1 MSTRDPAAVSS
12 SLRPAVMRALAL
24 GAALDIVVLDQI
36 SKWAVLEGIVRPA
49 AGQGPAL
56 GIVEWLASGQKLDP
70 VRVEI
75 LPFFNVVMVWNR
87 GVSFG
92 MLDEGVTP
100 LALVGLAVLITA
112 VFGVWLA
119 RTVRGIEATACAL
132 VIGGAV
138 GNIIDRVRFGAVAD
152 FIDIHVAGWHWPA
165 FNLADS
171 CITLGIALVVID
183 ALFLTP
189 GRSRR
194 EVVS

>member
-1 MSTRDPAAVSS
+1 MSARDPAAVSS
-12 SLRPAVMRALAL
+12 FLRPAVLRALAL

-56 GIVEWLASGQKLDP
+56 GIVEWLASDQRLDP

-75 LPFFNVVMVWNR
+75 LPFLNVVMVWNR

-100 LALVGLAVLITA
+100 LALVGLAVLITG

-119 RTVRGIEATACAL
+119 RTVRGIEAAACAL

-138 GNIIDRVRFGAVAD
+138 GNIVDRLRFGAVAD
-152 FIDIHVAGWHWPA
+152 FIDIHVGGWHWPA

-189 GRSRR
+189 GRHRR
-194 EVVS
+194 EVAS